1 MAVHWSLSEVN
12 LLDWSAKK
20 NLIIGIKYT
29 VDDEEWQF
37 RVKTFSEVWKEY
49 MVINNLVFL

>member
-12 LLDWSAKK
+12 LLDWAAKK

-29 VDDEEWQF
+29 VADEEWQYKDLL
-37 RVKTFSEVWKEY
+37 VKFES
-49 MVINNLVFL
+49 